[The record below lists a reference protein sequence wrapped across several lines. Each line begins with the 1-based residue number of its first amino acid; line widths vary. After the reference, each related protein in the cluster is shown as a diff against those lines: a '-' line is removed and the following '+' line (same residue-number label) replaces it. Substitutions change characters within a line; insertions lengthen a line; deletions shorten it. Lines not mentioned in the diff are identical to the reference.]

1 MAKEVRILSFECML
15 NTAAMLKK
23 EKDENY
29 RGEIPEENEYRTQ
42 PSIQLTPLWLL
53 EEVLTSRAM

>member
-1 MAKEVRILSFECML
+1 ML

-53 EEVLTSRAM
+53 EEMLTSRAT